1 MAKIRGHDRALF
13 EAKVQKEEWEEK
25 RNDYQCSIDI
35 LTKRLES
42 LDPTF
47 RFENKVFGEIA
58 TRINDK
64 QISLVSAFEIF
75 DQNKDGEMT
84 MDEFKAALARLHI
97 NNLSMDQLRCVWNS
111 LDTDKSGSISV
122 SEFCKKLEFFG
133 VRNLSTNEAIL
144 TQIITA
150 AAKSKLTDK
159 NDLFDLFDR
168 E

>member
-1 MAKIRGHDRALF
+1 
-13 EAKVQKEEWEEK
+13 
-25 RNDYQCSIDI
+25 
-35 LTKRLES
+35 
-42 LDPTF
+42 
-47 RFENKVFGEIA
+47 
-58 TRINDK
+58 
-64 QISLVSAFEIF
+64 
-75 DQNKDGEMT
+75 MT